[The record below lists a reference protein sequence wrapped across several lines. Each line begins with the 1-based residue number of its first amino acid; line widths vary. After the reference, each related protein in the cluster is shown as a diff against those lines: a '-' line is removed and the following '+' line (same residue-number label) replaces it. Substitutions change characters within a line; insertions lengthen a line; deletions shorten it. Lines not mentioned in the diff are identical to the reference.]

1 MVVAMRIMFLTL
13 ATAVIS
19 AGVLLNAWSK
29 KQQSVHPTIVYL
41 MRHW

>member
-29 KQQSVHPTIVYL
+29 KQQSVYPTIVYL